1 MPLDLKTL
9 FKDHGITIEIDGARG
24 AGVPISAE
32 LLAQIDVAE
41 VNAKTNQRIAA
52 GDMITAVVPKDEFG
66 QPKLDEA
73 GRPKRQGGYLK
84 LGVDNNLTILV
95 PRADQQG
102 EFTSVDASNTRRA
115 AAQLIRMEREA
126 RYDVKAI
133 ADDHA
138 KALEA
143 HAAALARGEQAQAP
157 EARKTRHEPA
167 VFAKFRGFTAAAEAV
182 IASELANGF
191 ATQHER
197 KNELMAS
204 LEIRNERRNVLS
216 HDEIAKVAEART
228 LREQIASLN
237 PDHPDAIRKVAG
249 AYRGDG
255 KAAAD
260 AVKALSESMNL
271 RFPDGFGPI
280 GAAKE
285 IAKPLFATF
294 TTEDVSRVRG
304 TPLEGMARRRFE
316 QEMGRFENDEIA
328 DTVRQRV
335 EAVMGARMPGYT
347 CELRFFANKGAD
359 MLMINDLGGARLYV
373 MDSAARTQDLD
384 IEALNRAATADD
396 VPSDERLAELR
407 ATVQELTFDNGAEI
421 DFTFDDDAPVIEDEE
436 EDPDFG

>member
-52 GDMITAVVPKDEFG
+52 GDMITAVVARDEFG
-66 QPKLDEA
+66 QPKLDDA

-95 PRADQQG
+95 PRSDQQG
-102 EFTSVDASNTRRA
+102 EFTHVDASNTRRA

-133 ADDHA
+133 AEEHA
-138 KALEA
+138 KALET
-143 HAAALARGEQAQAP
+143 HAAAVARGEQVEAP
-157 EARKTRHEPA
+157 EARKPRHEPA
-167 VFAKFRGFTAAAEAV
+167 VFAKLQGFIASAEAV

-191 ATQHER
+191 ASQQER
-197 KNELMAS
+197 KTELMAS

-216 HDEIAKVAEART
+216 HDEIAKVAEARA
-228 LREQIASLN
+228 LREQIATLN
-237 PDHPDAIRKVAG
+237 PDHPDAIRKVSG
-249 AYRGDG
+249 AYAGNG
-255 KAAAD
+255 KAAED
-260 AVKALSESMNL
+260 AVKAISEGMSL
-271 RFPDGFGPI
+271 HFGKGIPAS
-280 GAAKE
+280 GA
-285 IAKPLFATF
+285 IASLIEPLFATF
-294 TTEDVSRVRG
+294 TTEDVYRVH
-304 TPLEGMARRRFE
+304 TTAIDGMARRRFE

-328 DTVRQRV
+328 DTVRPRV
-335 EAVMGARMPGYT
+335 EAVMGERMPGYT

-359 MLMINDLGGARLYV
+359 MLMVNDLGGARLYV

-384 IEALNRAATADD
+384 IEALNRAATIDD

-407 ATVQELTFDNGAEI
+407 ATVQELTFDNGADI
-421 DFTFDDDAPVIEDEE
+421 DFTFDDDAPVIEE

>member
-52 GDMITAVVPKDEFG
+52 GDMVTAVVARDEFG
-66 QPKLDEA
+66 QPKLDDA

-102 EFTSVDASNTRRA
+102 EFTHVDASNTRRA

-126 RYDVKAI
+126 RYEVKAI
-133 ADDHA
+133 AEEHA
-138 KALEA
+138 KALET
-143 HAAALARGEQAQAP
+143 HAAAVARGEQVEAP
-157 EARKTRHEPA
+157 EARKPRHEPA
-167 VFAKFRGFTAAAEAV
+167 VFAKFHGFVAAAEAV
-182 IASELANGF
+182 ITSELANGF

-197 KNELMAS
+197 KSELMAS

-216 HDEIAKVAEART
+216 HDEIAKVAEARA
-228 LREQIASLN
+228 LREQIATLN
-237 PDHPDAIRKVAG
+237 PDHPDAIRKVSG
-249 AYRGDG
+249 AYNGNG
-255 KAAAD
+255 KAAED
-260 AVKALSESMNL
+260 AVKAMGEGLGLYFSKGI
-271 RFPDGFGPI
+271 PAYGPT
-280 GAAKE
+280 ASL
-285 IAKPLFATF
+285 AKPLFATF
-294 TTEDVSRVRG
+294 TTEDISRVH
-304 TPLEGMARRRFE
+304 TTSIDGMARRRFE
-316 QEMGRFENDEIA
+316 QEMGRFENEEIA
-328 DTVRQRV
+328 DTVRPRV
-335 EAVMGARMPGYT
+335 EAVMGERMPGYT

-373 MDSAARTQDLD
+373 MDSAARTQALDL
-384 IEALNRAATADD
+384 EELNRAATADD

-407 ATVQELTFDNGAEI
+407 TTVQELTFDNGADI
-421 DFTFDDDAPVIEDEE
+421 DFTFEDDAPVIDE